1 MHGLIFVT
9 WEKYLSERFGG
20 TALQEYRTA
29 IGETFA
35 TTPLANRVYDDA
47 ALLAGVAAA
56 NRITGAPVD
65 TLLREYGRYFITNGL
80 TRYRCAY
87 LLSQVHSGRD
97 LLLAM
102 RDAHKQMSRIPDGLT
117 PPVFQYRALPHNTNG
132 LLLIYDSPRKL
143 CVLLLGAI
151 EGAAEYYHEK
161 VAIVEHLCMKRGD
174 RACTLEVIFSAPLAE
189 QLAEIPEVRERHLAQ
204 RQFADLI
211 LSVLPFEKGLTLADL
226 QGVLQMRG
234 LNAQQH
240 RPALILQALEHLHHA
255 GLVANTANQP
265 GDVFTHR
272 QYWRVPT
279 S

>member
-20 TALQEYRTA
+20 TTLQEYRTA

-47 ALLAGVAAA
+47 TLLAGVAAA

-87 LLSQVHSGRD
+87 LLNQTHTGRD

-102 RDAHKQMSRIPDGLT
+102 RDAHEQMSRIPDGLT
-117 PPVFQYRALPHNTNG
+117 PPVFEYRALPHNPNG

-143 CVLLLGAI
+143 CVLLRGAI
-151 EGAAEYYHEK
+151 EGAAEYYHEQ
-161 VAIVEHLCMKRGD
+161 VAITEHLCMQRGD
-174 RACTLEVIFSAPLAE
+174 RVCTFEVFFSTPLAE
-189 QLAEIPEVRERHLAQ
+189 QLEEIPEVRERHLAQ
-204 RQFADLI
+204 RQFAEFI
-211 LSVLPFEKGLTLADL
+211 LSVLPFEKGITLTDL
-226 QGVLQMRG
+226 QAFLEKRG
-234 LNAQQH
+234 LNAQQR
-240 RPALILQALEHLHHA
+240 RPALVLQALEHLHHA

-265 GDVFTHR
+265 GDDFTHR
-272 QYWRVPT
+272 LYWRAPT